1 MSRNRIATRDWICR
15 PDAIKT
21 LISRPYI
28 CRNSL
33 GNTLKLYLLNRD
45 LLSNFKQM
53 YQPSDSRAKTYA
65 GRSAAAGPMWD
76 RQSEGL
82 TDALRYGRYEIKD
95 Y

>member
-1 MSRNRIATRDWICR
+1 
-15 PDAIKT
+15 
-21 LISRPYI
+21 
-28 CRNSL
+28 
-33 GNTLKLYLLNRD
+33 
-45 LLSNFKQM
+45 M